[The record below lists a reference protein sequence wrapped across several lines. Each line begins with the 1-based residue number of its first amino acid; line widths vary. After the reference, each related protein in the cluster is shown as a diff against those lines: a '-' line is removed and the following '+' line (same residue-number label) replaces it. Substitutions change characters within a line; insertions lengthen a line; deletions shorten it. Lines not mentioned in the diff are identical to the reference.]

1 MVRREVVKYVG
12 ALLWLFLDAVLLSS
26 PVLADQNPTD
36 QNQNLWQTV
45 SFPVDHFSRIS
56 SRFGHRSSATGG
68 EGQEFHNGLD
78 LAAPAGSYIRSWA
91 AGTVKKVEYDSRC
104 GWHVIVES
112 GPWTH
117 LYCHIQAVGVEP
129 GSIVEAGQVIAAV
142 GSTGRSTGPHLHWT
156 LRYQGELINPEQV
169 LEQMQAAWSQRP

>member
-12 ALLWLFLDAVLLSS
+12 ALLWLLLSAVCMS
-26 PVLADQNPTD
+26 KPVFADQYPTYP
-36 QNQNLWQTV
+36 NQNLWRTV
-45 SFPVDHFSRIS
+45 SFPVNNFSRIS
-56 SRFGHRSSATGG
+56 SRFGYRSSATGG

-91 AGTVKKVEYDSRC
+91 AGTVKKVAFDSRC
-104 GWHVIVES
+104 GWHVLVES

-117 LYCHIQAVGVEP
+117 LYCHIQAVAVEA
-129 GSIVEAGQVIAAV
+129 GNVVEAGQVIAAV

-156 LRYQGELINPEQV
+156 LRYQGQLINPERV
-169 LEQMQAAWSQRP
+169 LEQMQAAWAQQP

>member
-1 MVRREVVKYVG
+1 MVRREVVKYVR
-12 ALLWLFLDAVLLSS
+12 ALLWLFLGAGWLSS

>member
-12 ALLWLFLDAVLLSS
+12 ALLWLFLGAVLLSS

>member
-1 MVRREVVKYVG
+1 MKYLAHGSALVWLIISAVWIGVG
-12 ALLWLFLDAVLLSS
+12 TPAW
-26 PVLADQNPTD
+26 ADLNQPDPNP
-36 QNQNLWQTV
+36 NLWRTV
-45 SFPVDHFSRIS
+45 SFPVDNFSRIS
-56 SRFGHRSSATGG
+56 SRFGRRSSATGG

-104 GWHVIVES
+104 GWHVVVES

-117 LYCHIQAVGVEP
+117 LYCHIQAVAVEA
-129 GSIVEAGQVIAAV
+129 GNVVEAGQIIAAV

-156 LRYQGELINPEQV
+156 LRYRGELVNPEQV
-169 LEQMQAAWSQRP
+169 LEQMQAAWAQQP